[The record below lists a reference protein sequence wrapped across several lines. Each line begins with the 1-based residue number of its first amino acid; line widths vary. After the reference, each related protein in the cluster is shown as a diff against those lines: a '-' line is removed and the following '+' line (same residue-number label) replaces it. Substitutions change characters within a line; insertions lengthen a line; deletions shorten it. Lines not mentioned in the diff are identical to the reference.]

1 MDYKFI
7 DIKEKDNFCD
17 MYESGKLE
25 KGIYIVENLYDYIV
39 VDNLNGFYD
48 IKFFRTLKG
57 CKKYISKEMTWAEV
71 ILWEQARA
79 IKQER
84 LTYILY
90 YLLIFSMVLFLFYL
104 LRS

>member
-7 DIKEKDNFCD
+7 DLKERYNFCN

-25 KGIYIVENLYDYIV
+25 KGIYIVENLYDYMV
-39 VDNLNGFYD
+39 VDNLDSYFD
-48 IKFFRTLKG
+48 IEFFRTLKG
-57 CKKYISKEMTWAEV
+57 CKKYISEEMTASEV
-71 ILWEQARA
+71 ILWEPERV
-79 IKQER
+79 KRQEK

-90 YLLIFSMVLFLFYL
+90 YLLIFSMVLFLLYL